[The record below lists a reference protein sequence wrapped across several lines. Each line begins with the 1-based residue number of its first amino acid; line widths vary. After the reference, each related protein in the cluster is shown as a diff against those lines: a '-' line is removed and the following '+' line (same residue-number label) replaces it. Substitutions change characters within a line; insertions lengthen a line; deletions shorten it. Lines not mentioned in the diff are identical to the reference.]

1 MSRIHVTI
9 FFLLLVIAAFLAL
22 IWRCFYLQY
31 YRGSYYN
38 DISIEQQKAFVN
50 WQPQRGPILDD
61 RGRVLA
67 ASNRLET
74 IFADPNIISDVKETS
89 SQLAEV
95 LNIGAHEICKII
107 VESKNPRYVKIMSDA
122 TPMQCDAAR
131 KIHGINVTSEW
142 QRQYPMGN
150 LVANLVG
157 FTGKE
162 NKGLEGLELQYD
174 SQLCG
179 TSVQN
184 TFLVDVRRRPIRLQE
199 QNGILADGV
208 GLILTIDATIQQFV
222 RDELF
227 KQYKDFEAES
237 AVAVVAEPKT
247 GAILAMVSL
256 PDFDPANLSSQD
268 PNNFR
273 TRVITDRYEPGSI
286 IKPFVA
292 AVAVDTGVVNR
303 TEKIFCENGHYS
315 GRGFGSISEYRNGFG
330 NLTVREILI
339 KSSNI
344 GMAKVGQRLGKEK
357 LHDGLVLFGFGSPT
371 GIEMPGEV
379 NGLLWPAREWTGY
392 SVTRI
397 PFGQEI
403 CVTAMQLV
411 RAFCCLANGGRIV
424 NPYIVK
430 AVVDNNGQIVQS
442 KHQAPPVD
450 YIVKREVADWIVKDC
465 LTAVINEGTGTRA
478 KLKDWQVFGKTG
490 TANIAKSDGRGY
502 SEDDYIAS
510 FMCGAPVEDPRIV
523 VLVSIRKPN
532 KKLGKGYT
540 GGTVAAPVG
549 AGIVQ
554 KTLTYLEDRQS
565 ITAHNSSSQTDGA
578 EIR

>member
-1 MSRIHVTI
+1 MSRIHVAI
-9 FFLLLVIAAFLAL
+9 FFLLLVITAFLAL

-31 YRGSYYN
+31 YKGPYYN
-38 DISIEQQKAFVN
+38 NISIEQQKAFVN
-50 WQPQRGPILDD
+50 WQPERGTILDD
-61 RGRVLA
+61 RGKVLA
-67 ASNRLET
+67 ASNRLST

-89 SQLAEV
+89 SKLAEV
-95 LNIGAHEICKII
+95 VNIGAHEICKLI
-107 VESKNPRYVKIMSDA
+107 VESKNPHYVKIMSDA

-131 KIHGINVTSEW
+131 KIHGINVTTEW

-150 LVANLVG
+150 LVASLVG

-162 NKGLEGLELQYD
+162 NKGLEGIELKYD
-174 SQLCG
+174 SQLRG
-179 TSVQN
+179 SPVQN
-184 TFLVDVRRRPIRLQE
+184 IFLVDVGRRPIRLQE

-208 GLILTIDATIQQFV
+208 GLILTIDTTIQQFV

-227 KQYKDFEAES
+227 KQYKEYQAES

-256 PDFDPANLSSQD
+256 PDFDPSNLTGQD
-268 PNNFR
+268 PNNFK
-273 TRVITDRYEPGSI
+273 TRAITDWYEPGSI

-292 AVAVDTGVVNR
+292 AIAINAGVVNK

-330 NLTVREILI
+330 DLTLREILM

-344 GMAKVGQRLGKEK
+344 GMAKIGQRLEQFDRKK

-371 GIEMPGEV
+371 GIELPGEV
-379 NGLLWPAREWTGY
+379 EGLLRPAREWTGY
-392 SVTRI
+392 SFTRI

-411 RAFCCLANGGRIV
+411 RAFCCLANGGRVV

-430 AVVDNNGQIVQS
+430 AIVDNNGQIVQS
-442 KHQAPPVD
+442 KHQVPPIE
-450 YIVKREVADWIVKDC
+450 YIVKREAADWIVKEC
-465 LTAVINEGTGTRA
+465 LTAVINEGTGTKA
-478 KLKDWQVFGKTG
+478 KLDDWQVFGKTG
-490 TANIAKSDGRGY
+490 TANIAKSDGKGY
-502 SEDDYIAS
+502 SDEDYIAS
-510 FMCGAPVEDPRIV
+510 FICGAPVENPKIV
-523 VLVSIRKPN
+523 VLISIRKPN
-532 KKLGKGYT
+532 KKLDKGYT

-549 AGIVQ
+549 GAIVK

-565 ITAHNSSSQTDGA
+565 ISVHNLPSKLD
-578 EIR
+578 